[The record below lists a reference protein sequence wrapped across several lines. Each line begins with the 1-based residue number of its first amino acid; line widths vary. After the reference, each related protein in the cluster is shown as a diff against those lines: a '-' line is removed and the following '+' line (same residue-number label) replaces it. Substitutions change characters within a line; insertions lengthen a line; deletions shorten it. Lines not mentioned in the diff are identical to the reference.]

1 MARAYTARAKKLYAA
16 VEGAEEVIKLL
27 EDMGQKAEEVLAGA
41 AEAGGKIALAEAR
54 RRCPVKTG
62 RLRASL
68 ELKQGK
74 KTPARANVRIEHG
87 KKEYYGKFVELGT
100 KKQPARPFLRP
111 AMDENKKQISDA
123 VTEEIGRAVGRVR

>member
-1 MARAYTARAKKLYAA
+1 MARAYTARAKKLKAE
-16 VEGAEEVIKLL
+16 VEGAEEVVKLL
-27 EDMGQKAEEVLAGA
+27 EEMGQKAEEVLAKA
-41 AEAGGKIALAEAR
+41 AEAGGRVALSEAR

-68 ELKQGK
+68 TLTQGR

-87 KKEYYGKFVELGT
+87 RKEYYGKFVELGT
-100 KKQPARPFLRP
+100 RKQPARPFLRP
-111 AMDENKKQISDA
+111 AVDENKKRVSEA

>member
-1 MARAYTARAKKLYAA
+1 MARAYTARIKKLKAE

-27 EDMGQKAEEVLAGA
+27 EEMGQKAEEVLAKA
-41 AEAGGKIALAEAR
+41 AEAGGMVALSEAR

-68 ELKQGK
+68 TLTQGK

-87 KKEYYGKFVELGT
+87 KKEYYGTFVELGT
-100 KKQPARPFLRP
+100 RKQPARPFMRP
-111 AMDENKKQISDA
+111 AVDENKKQISDA
-123 VTEEIGRAVGRVR
+123 VTEEIGRAVGRAR

>member
-1 MARAYTARAKKLYAA
+1 MARAYTARIKKLKAE
-16 VEGAEEVIKLL
+16 VEGAEEVVKLL
-27 EDMGQKAEEVLAGA
+27 EEMGQKAGEVLAKA
-41 AEAGGKIALAEAR
+41 AEAGGRVALSEAR

-68 ELKQGK
+68 TLTQGR

-100 KKQPARPFLRP
+100 RKQPARPFMRP
-111 AMDENKKQISDA
+111 AVDENKQQISEV

>member
-1 MARAYTARAKKLYAA
+1 MARAYTARIKKLKAE
-16 VEGAEEVIKLL
+16 VEGAEEVVKLL
-27 EDMGQKAEEVLAGA
+27 EEMGQKAGEVLAKA
-41 AEAGGKIALAEAR
+41 AEAGGRVALSEAR

-68 ELKQGK
+68 TLTQGR

-100 KKQPARPFLRP
+100 RKQPARPFMRP
-111 AMDENKKQISDA
+111 AVDENKQQISEA

>member
-1 MARAYTARAKKLYAA
+1 MARSYTARAKKLKAE
-16 VEGAEEVIKLL
+16 VEGAEEVVKLL
-27 EDMGQKAEEVLAGA
+27 EEMGQKAGEVLAKA
-41 AEAGGKIALAEAR
+41 AEAGGRVALSEAR

-68 ELKQGK
+68 TLTQGR

-100 KKQPARPFLRP
+100 RKQPARPFMRP
-111 AMDENKKQISDA
+111 AVDENKQQISEA